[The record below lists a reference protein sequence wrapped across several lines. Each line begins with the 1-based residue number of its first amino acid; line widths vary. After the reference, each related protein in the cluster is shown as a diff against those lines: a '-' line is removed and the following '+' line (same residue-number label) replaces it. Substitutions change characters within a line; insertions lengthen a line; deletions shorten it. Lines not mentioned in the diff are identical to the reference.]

1 MKKAIL
7 FLSFIIVGKLQIQAQ
22 IVQGGLKAGL
32 NFNQLNALGWSS
44 DYVTNPFVG
53 AYVNVGKK
61 RLGLHVEA
69 LMANQRVTTDSS
81 FKGLYNQYYQI
92 MLDSSKVGSYS
103 FQKLQVPVY
112 LSFKFNQR
120 FWVQFGAIFSND
132 LNIVNKNNFK
142 QTADKV
148 FKSKDVMLSGG
159 IWLGLTKRF
168 SISGRYSQSLSDIN
182 NLSSY
187 TANPPSVN
195 LKKWQNQQIQFGV
208 GYKIF

>member
-1 MKKAIL
+1 MKKAVL
-7 FLSFIIVGKLQIQAQ
+7 FLSFIVIGQLQIQAQ

-44 DYVTNPFVG
+44 DYATNPFVG

-92 MLDSSKVGSYS
+92 LLDSSKVGSYS

-132 LNIVNKNNFK
+132 MNIVNKR
-142 QTADKV
+142 V
-148 FKSKDVMLSGG
+148 
-159 IWLGLTKRF
+159 
-168 SISGRYSQSLSDIN
+168 SINARYSQSVTDIN

-187 TANPPSVN
+187 TANPPSVD